1 MKLADRTVET
11 HSRGVVSE
19 SQFTISQNAKMFKIL
34 SDSLYSDKIMAVIR
48 ELSTN
53 ANDSHIS
60 AHNEDPFKVTLPT
73 NANPSFTIRDF
84 GTGLSQK
91 DMENLY
97 TTYGASSKNDSND
110 FTGCLGLG
118 SKSPFAYTKCFS
130 ATSYFNGDQYTYIA
144 SIDETGVPTLNLLSS
159 NKTSEPNGIEISFAV
174 KTYDFNEFQ
183 EKAKRV
189 FHYFK
194 NKPTVLGGDS
204 TFKNHAYSSNNVVLS
219 GNGWKVCKLS
229 TDGDHFPSINR
240 HIKDGIVAIMGNIA
254 YPVDYNQFS
263 GQGKQEEVPD
273 HVQKWNRAF
282 NKADIDGWKNFLSEI
297 LNANLYLELE
307 FKIGDLE
314 MDVSREGLQ
323 YTKDVIKVLRKTTK
337 EIYADLR
344 DQFSSK
350 IAAAKTIVEATS
362 MYYTLS
368 SLGGSW
374 GTGAEWVDG
383 DGKTHSITGGT
394 DISVKVEANKSLYVF
409 NYRTTGYR
417 GKRKIMQTDKIHCD
431 TLAGSSS
438 RDYHYRYYSSS
449 TNITGTP
456 VLFQCDI
463 KSSEI
468 AKKVVLAYCN
478 EHKLYAYLMI
488 DTKDCTKS
496 TDGFVELIKAFGES
510 NLLKVSDYKHLV
522 KQTSRKIGTR
532 TSAGSVSNQD
542 VFLLYGNIPDAKALA
557 NNQYGEARYLKTLPQ
572 DSLDS
577 FLDQEVIVYVPI
589 VRYSAGVGF
598 SSLGIIHDSI
608 HSTSKILPELLDN
621 HVYAI
626 KESYVA
632 KLKSKGYN
640 LIDINDLLADCLA
653 RKYAKDFVKINDA
666 LALALNLGNG
676 CDHHNTN
683 KTLVD
688 QVFLFGILNIFGLEY
703 KEMIKNPEIVSCIDQ
718 LMLWGFF
725 SREAFDYKPDNSS
738 FTIKAFQKQDYFFLI
753 TSLLKDMGLDITS
766 ELLSRKIREL
776 KKLQTTVQSLYNFD
790 ENTLQKYMSLITPKP
805 KASIKLGD
813 MKKIQQ
819 TIEIELDKNPML
831 KYTIAVGYES
841 SKVDIR
847 DISNISPQL
856 SMLRYTY
863 DMATSQKCWMYKMT
877 QKQRDL
883 LKTQLGSVI
892 S

>member
-1 MKLADRTVET
+1 MKLADRTVEV
-11 HSRGVVSE
+11 HSAGIRSA
-19 SQFTISQNAKMFKIL
+19 SQFNIAQTSKMFKIL

-84 GTGLSQK
+84 GTGLSQQ

-130 ATSYFNGDQYTYIA
+130 ATSYFNGSQYTYIA
-144 SIDETGVPTLNLLSS
+144 SIDETGVPSLNLLNS
-159 NKTSEPNGIEISFAV
+159 NETSEPNGIEISFAV

-240 HIKDGIVAIMGNIA
+240 HIKDGIIAIMGNIA

-263 GQGKQEEVPD
+263 GQGKQEDVPD
-273 HVQKWNRAF
+273 HIQKWNRAF

-337 EIYADLR
+337 EIYADLK

-383 DGKTHSITGGT
+383 DGKTHNIKGGV
-394 DISVKVEANKSLYVF
+394 DIDVKVEANKSLYVF

-417 GKRKIMQTDKIHCD
+417 GKRKIMQTDRVHSD
-431 TLAGSSS
+431 TLSGRSSRYYDYNSSS
-438 RDYHYRYYSSS
+438 SSA
-449 TNITGTP
+449 ITGKLT
-456 VLFQCDI
+456 LFQCDI
-463 KSSEI
+463 KSSET

-488 DTKDCTKS
+488 DTKDYTKS

-510 NLLKVSDYKHLV
+510 NVLKVSDYKHLV
-522 KQTSRKIGTR
+522 KQASRNLGTR

-542 VFLLYGNIPDAKALA
+542 VFLLYGNIPDVKALA
-557 NNQYGEARYLKTLPQ
+557 NIQYGEARYLKTLPQ
-572 DSLDS
+572 ESLDS

-589 VRYSAGVGF
+589 LRYSSSVGF

-608 HSTSKILPELLDN
+608 HSSSKILPELLDN

-632 KLKSKGYN
+632 QLKSKGHN
-640 LIDINDLLADCLA
+640 LININDLLADCLA
-653 RKYAKDFVKINDA
+653 KKYAKDFVKMNDA
-666 LALALNLGNG
+666 LSLALNLGNEH
-676 CDHHNTN
+676 DHQYSN
-683 KTLVD
+683 KIMVD
-688 QVFLFGILNIFGLEY
+688 QVFLFGILNIFGLDY
-703 KEMIKNPEIVSCIDQ
+703 KEMIKNPEIVSCVDQ
-718 LMLWGFF
+718 LMLWEFF
-725 SREAFDYKPDNSS
+725 RREAFDYRPDRS
-738 FTIKAFQKQDYFFLI
+738 FPIKAFQKQDYFFLI

-766 ELLSRKIREL
+766 EVLSRKIREL
-776 KKLQTTVQSLYNFD
+776 KQLQTTVHSLYNFD
-790 ENTLQKYMSLITPKP
+790 DNTLKKYMSLITPKP
-805 KASIKLGD
+805 KASITIKLED
-813 MKKIQQ
+813 MGKIQQ

-841 SKVDIR
+841 SKVDTR
-847 DISNISPQL
+847 DISDISPQL
-856 SMLRYTY
+856 STLRYTY
-863 DMATSQKCWMYKMT
+863 DMATSQKCWIYKMT
-877 QKQRDL
+877 QKQKDL